1 MSVDHIYIL
10 IEKRAI
16 PFQARRALDYGG
28 CPGGVGVVLRIL
40 QTVLPCTTESVISSQ
55 SHRLEYRLS

>member
-28 CPGGVGVVLRIL
+28 CPGGWGLYFV
-40 QTVLPCTTESVISSQ
+40 S
-55 SHRLEYRLS
+55 YRLYSLAPPSPLSRANRIG